1 MKSDEIK
8 RCSMIN
14 LNSGNRN
21 ILDVC
26 CEDTEKGE
34 GGGGGEGK
42 VRYRE
47 GRGWGAGRQRV
58 K

>member
-1 MKSDEIK
+1 MV
-8 RCSMIN
+8 N
-14 LNSGNRN
+14 LNSGNQN
-21 ILDVC
+21 ILYVC

-34 GGGGGEGK
+34 GGGRGGGGEGK

-47 GRGWGAGRQRV
+47 GRGWGAAGERV